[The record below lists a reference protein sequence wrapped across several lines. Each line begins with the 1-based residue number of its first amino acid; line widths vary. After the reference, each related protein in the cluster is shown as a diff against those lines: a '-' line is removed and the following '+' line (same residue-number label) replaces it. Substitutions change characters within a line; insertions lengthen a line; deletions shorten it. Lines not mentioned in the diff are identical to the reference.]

1 MYEFSSLLNDPYPS
15 VVPYSTWPVA
25 GALTDHVIVAPV
37 CAMAEAP
44 TALMTSGVPVGAVG
58 AGVGVVIDIGAGA
71 DVGAAVGGVE
81 PMMMGVA
88 LVAPNG
94 ITRAT
99 IPKIM
104 TPVAIQSRARRRR
117 GAGGVAGARSSIQRV
132 PSQNM

>member
-1 MYEFSSLLNDPYPS
+1 
-15 VVPYSTWPVA
+15 
-25 GALTDHVIVAPV
+25 VIVAPV
-37 CAMAEAP
+37 CVMAEAP
-44 TALMTSGVPVGAVG
+44 TALMTRGVPVGAVG
-58 AGVGVVIDIGAGA
+58 AGVGVAAG
-71 DVGAAVGGVE
+71 VGVGVGVGCRRVRCGCEYALCVPFVE

-117 GAGGVAGARSSIQRV
+117 GAGGVADARSSIQRV
-132 PSQNM
+132 PSQNI

>member
-1 MYEFSSLLNDPYPS
+1 MYEFSRVLNDPYPG

-25 GALTDHVIVAPV
+25 GALRDHVIVAPV
-37 CAMAEAP
+37 CVMAEAL

-58 AGVGVVIDIGAGA
+58 VGVGVAAGVGVGVG
-71 DVGAAVGGVE
+71 VGAAVGGVE
-81 PMMMGVA
+81 PMIGGVA

-94 ITRAT
+94 IAKAT